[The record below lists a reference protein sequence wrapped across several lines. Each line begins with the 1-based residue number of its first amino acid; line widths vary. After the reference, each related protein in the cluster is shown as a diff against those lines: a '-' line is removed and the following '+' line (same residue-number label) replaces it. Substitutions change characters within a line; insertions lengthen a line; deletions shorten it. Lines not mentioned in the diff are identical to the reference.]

1 MLLITLYVRARES
14 KRPDAII
21 KDEKAVEMVNQID
34 RDFSQLRLQQ
44 HDEVAI
50 IMSMRKFD
58 DHVRDFLL
66 QHPDA
71 IAVHIGCRS
80 DTRFERV
87 ANIQAGWFD
96 LDIPNVIELR
106 KKSSSRVS
114 SATITPLLIRIF
126 RSRSTSPMA
135 YRERQ

>member
-1 MLLITLYVRARES
+1 MLLITLYVRARGS

-44 HDEVAI
+44 HDEVVI
-50 IMSMRKFD
+50 IMRMRKFE

-87 ANIQAGWFD
+87 ANIQSE
-96 LDIPNVIELR
+96 IH
-106 KKSSSRVS
+106 
-114 SATITPLLIRIF
+114 
-126 RSRSTSPMA
+126 RSQSTSPMEIEKDSDPESWGR
-135 YRERQ
+135 YSPFG

>member
-50 IMSMRKFD
+50 IMRMRKFE

-71 IAVHIGCRS
+71 IAVHIGCGL
-80 DTRFERV
+80 DTRFVRV
-87 ANIQAGWFD
+87 TNIQAGWFD